1 MADQDQQLREILL
14 DSKPIAVVGIKD
26 DASQDTFRVPKY
38 LQENGVDFDPVN
50 PKVDSILGERSFAP
64 LADVDLVNR
73 FRAPENIPGHVSEA
87 LAMGKPSKAVWMQR
101 EIYHGQPANGLRAAG
116 IAVIQDP
123 YIMLD
128 PRHLTGAT
136 KAAN

>member
-1 MADQDQQLREILL
+1 MADEDQQLREILL

-26 DASQDTFRVPKY
+26 DESQDTFRVPKY
-38 LQENGVDFDPVN
+38 LQENGVDSDPVN
-50 PKVDSILGERSFAP
+50 PKVDNILGERSFAR

-87 LAMGKPSKAVWMQR
+87 LAVGKPSKAVWMR
-101 EIYHGQPANGLRAAG
+101 LGIYHGQAANGLRAAG
-116 IAVIQDP
+116 IAVIRDP
-123 YIMLD
+123 YIMVD

-136 KAAN
+136 KATN

>member
-1 MADQDQQLREILL
+1 MADKDQQLREILL
-14 DSKPIAVVGIKD
+14 DAKTIAVVGIKD
-26 DASQDTFRVPKY
+26 DESQDAFRVPKY
-38 LQENGVDFDPVN
+38 LQENGVYFVPMN

-87 LAMGKPSKAVWMQR
+87 LAMGKPSKAVWMQL
-101 EIYHGQPANGLRAAG
+101 EIYHGQAANGLRAAG